1 MIQKWT
7 REKIIKSAEG
17 FNVISHWRK
26 FHQGAFSAEYR
37 MGIIKEVTKQMV
49 DGRIGGPDHYHR
61 KWTKAKLMKSAE
73 SFNVISH
80 WRRAHQGAVSAT
92 YKMGIIKEVTKHM
105 IDGRSKKFRK

>member
-1 MIQKWT
+1 MKKPSMIQKWT

-17 FNVISHWRK
+17 
-26 FHQGAFSAEYR
+26 
-37 MGIIKEVTKQMV
+37 
-49 DGRIGGPDHYHR
+49 
-61 KWTKAKLMKSAE
+61 
-73 SFNVISH
+73 FNVISH